1 MIKIFFFFSQQTK
14 QIERISK
21 LTSIAPTYA
30 NFKKMNISLDESLK
44 AFDHLQTIHSS
55 QSAKTV
61 NNLLTYVRKV
71 HNRAVL
77 RSRQNLISHV
87 LENLSDQDHDNLPA
101 LMANITYTQD
111 PELFISQACDLLIK
125 KSTEMNIKALSN
137 CAYSLAKIARKN
149 IQMDLKTEKLIAY
162 NAAQLTLK
170 NLMPLI
176 QLKISDCNDE
186 QIIMETLVAY
196 QKLEIYDMHE
206 FLYELLSKLE
216 FKYFGRVEAQI
227 IHTLSKSDLES
238 PTKHHVLRS
247 IYNCF
252 EDAVHQKR
260 LNLKS
265 MIVGLHALQT
275 TATHDLVEK
284 CMELY
289 CEEYKTANIQDLC
302 MMTSVLFKKGIMSG
316 PYSRILTESY
326 EALKLSIDI
335 NVIMYLI
342 PNMST
347 MINLKLLEKKFINQF
362 LISIK
367 ILNEKG
373 KINRNFYENFKRE
386 VHQIE
391 NEEIQEKFKQIFHLI
406 NRK

>member
-1 MIKIFFFFSQQTK
+1 MIKIFFYFSQSTK
-14 QIERISK
+14 QIERIHK
-21 LTSIAPTYA
+21 LTSIVPSYA
-30 NFKKMNISLDESLK
+30 NFKKMNISMDESLI

-55 QSAKTV
+55 QSAKFV

-71 HNRAVL
+71 HNRAIL
-77 RSRQNLISHV
+77 RSRQNLIFHI
-87 LENLSDQDHDNLPA
+87 LDNLSESDHESLPA

-111 PELFISQACDLLIK
+111 PELYISKACDLLIK
-125 KSTEMNIKALSN
+125 KSSEMNIKALSN
-137 CAYSLAKIARKN
+137 CTYSIAKIARKN

-170 NLMPLI
+170 TLMPII
-176 QLKISDCNDE
+176 QLKISDCDDQ

-196 QKLEIYDMHE
+196 QKLEIYDMHD
-206 FLYELLSKLE
+206 FLYELLSKIK
-216 FKYFGRVEAQI
+216 FNYFGRVEAQI
-227 IHTLSKSDLES
+227 IHTISKSDIES
-238 PTKHHVLRS
+238 PTKHEVIRS

-252 EDAVHQKR
+252 EDSVHQKR
-260 LNLKS
+260 LNLQS
-265 MIVGLHALQT
+265 MIVGLHALQN
-275 TATHDLVEK
+275 TATKDLVEK

-289 CEEYKTANIQDLC
+289 CEEYKSANIQDLC

-316 PYSRILTESY
+316 NYSRQLTQSY

-347 MINLKLLEKKFINQF
+347 MINLKFLDKKFINQF
-362 LISIK
+362 LISVK
-367 ILNEKG
+367 ILNERG

-386 VHQIE
+386 TQEIE
-391 NEEIQEKFKQIFHLI
+391 NEEIKDKFKQILHLI